1 MYYTY
6 ATGVKAVFFVLLGGV
21 FMLLKFSNYIIVFG
35 FGAIGFELISLG
47 LSILH
52 VAVNQEA
59 FLPWVDRYLG
69 LDTSGL
75 DAAERERVKVDK
87 WKSRLAGKSRGEL
100 ERLQADG
107 GLVAAA
113 ELAVTE
119 LLAE

>member
-1 MYYTY
+1 MYYKY

-21 FMLLKFSNYIIVFG
+21 FTLLVFSTYTIDFG
-35 FGAIGFELISLG
+35 VGPIGIEIISLV

-59 FLPWVDRYLG
+59 FLPWVDRYFG

-75 DAAERERVKVDK
+75 DAAERQRVKVDK